1 MSTQVVT
8 GFAKTT
14 TGTMPLKTTITDG
27 SDSQELK
34 GNDTYLVTSQ
44 SLGTFMENQTLTH
57 MQVQSATGIA
67 YCGVLRNGQY
77 IAVCQALGSLAK
89 GGMPQL
95 APILPGPVSLV
106 AGDQIIVRTEA

>member
-8 GFAKTT
+8 GFAKTSQ
-14 TGTMPLKTTITDG
+14 GFMPLKTTVTDG

-34 GNDTYLVTSQ
+34 GNDSYLVTSQ

-57 MQVQSATGIA
+57 LMVQSASGIA

-77 IAVCQALGSLAK
+77 IAICQALGSLAK

-95 APILPGPVSLV
+95 CTILPGPVSLV